1 MSNAKTASLFL
12 ALSLSL
18 SSAFAGE
25 KPIYNSGKDVKVTL
39 VGDDAKNLKAL
50 LDGVSPRGTSGDD
63 LYYFYTNP
71 LAVSAEAKW
80 SLSCSTKT
88 GVDQCAAS
96 FAKDL
101 VEDSAGQTFLMN
113 AKGGL
118 GSSYGYS
125 DTLAKLQSNA
135 ATNPQTVVSGET
147 VTFTS
152 KDQQF
157 AFVCTAK
164 DCGFSLLKAKG
175 APGRYGDLAI
185 HTWGHK
191 ALTGVVPQDRRMVT
205 DLTNDAD
212 VAALLLQMKTKY
224 AIEPIVEESGSRTT
238 SSYVLELTPDMNRTN
253 VLACE
258 EISENGRTVERHCRI
273 RVVSYFVSN
282 IDGWDPTKNVS
293 VANPYLFSMSAT
305 GAKVAFKSKD
315 GQFDIDCFPKKFG
328 YCRFSFVKAA
338 Q

>member
-1 MSNAKTASLFL
+1 MTNAKTASLGL
-12 ALSLSL
+12 ALALSL
-18 SSAFAGE
+18 SSAFASE

-39 VGDDAKNLKAL
+39 VGEDAKNLKAL
-50 LDGVSPRGTSGDD
+50 LDGVSPRGQSGDD

-71 LAVSAEAKW
+71 LPVSAEAKW
-80 SLSCSTKT
+80 SLSCSMKA
-88 GVDQCAAS
+88 GVDECQAA

-101 VEDSAGQTFLMN
+101 VEDSAGQSFLMN

-135 ATNPQTVVSGET
+135 AVNPQATVSGES

-152 KDQQF
+152 KDGQF
-157 AFVCTAK
+157 AFVCTTK
-164 DCGFSLLKAKG
+164 DCGFGVLKAKG

-212 VAALLLQMKTKY
+212 VAALLLQLKTKY
-224 AIEPIVEESGSRTT
+224 AIEPVVEESGSRTT
-238 SSYVLELTPDMNRTN
+238 SSYVLELTPEMNHTN
-253 VLACE
+253 VLACSE
-258 EISENGRTVERHCRI
+258 TTENGRMVERRCRI

-282 IDGWDPTKNVS
+282 LDGWDPTKNAI
-293 VANPYLFSMSAT
+293 VANPFLFSMSAT
-305 GAKVAFKSKD
+305 GAKYAFKSKD

-338 Q
+338 R